1 MFNKLMEVIL
11 CVISKLPHFVMI
23 PPDEQA
29 IVLRFGK
36 YIKTLDEGGHYLFHW
51 PVIHTVMQ
59 VVCTRQ
65 LIDIDKQ
72 DILTND
78 KQTITLNASIEYVI
92 DEPYKALLSVN
103 DYDEQLQEFAGDLF
117 RKVIMEYSD
126 LDAVIESI
134 EDIKLEVFEG
144 LEKVAAEQY
153 GISVLEV
160 YIPTFTRANTI
171 RLIQE

>member
-1 MFNKLMEVIL
+1 MFNKLVEML
-11 CVISKLPHFVMI
+11 TSVISKLPQFVTI

-29 IVLRFGK
+29 VVLRFGK
-36 YIKTLDEGGHYLFHW
+36 YVKTLEEGGHYLFHW
-51 PVIHTVMQ
+51 PLIHTVMS

-72 DILTND
+72 DILTSD
-78 KQTITLNASIEYVI
+78 GSSITLNASIEYVI

-117 RKVIMEYSD
+117 RQAIMSRD
-126 LDAVIESI
+126 IEECVKQI
-134 EDIKLEVFEG
+134 EEIKLEVFEG
-144 LEKVAAEQY
+144 LEEEADKQY
-153 GISVLEV
+153 GISVLYV
-160 YIPTFTRANTI
+160 YIPTFTKANTI

>member
-1 MFNKLMEVIL
+1 MFNKLVEML
-11 CVISKLPHFVMI
+11 TCVISKLPQFVTI

-36 YIKTLDEGGHYLFHW
+36 YVKTLGEGGHYLFHW
-51 PVIHTVMQ
+51 PLIHTVMS

-72 DILTND
+72 DILTSD
-78 KQTITLNASIEYVI
+78 GSSITLNASVEYVI

-117 RKVIMEYSD
+117 RQAIMSRE
-126 LDAVIESI
+126 IEECIEQI

-144 LEKVAAEQY
+144 LEEEADKQY

-160 YIPTFTRANTI
+160 YIPTFTRAKTI